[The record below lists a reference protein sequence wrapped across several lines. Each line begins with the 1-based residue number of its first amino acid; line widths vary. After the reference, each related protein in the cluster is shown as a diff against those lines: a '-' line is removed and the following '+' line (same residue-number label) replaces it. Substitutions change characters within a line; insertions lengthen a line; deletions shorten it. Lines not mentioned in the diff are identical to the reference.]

1 MQESRVET
9 ALNESRFANVAV
21 AQHPAVPALPAFSP
35 FLAMLLSLI
44 IASMISVGSVFTAEL
59 LNDTFRTPD
68 ELKGYLEIPVLASLP
83 EKKA

>member
-1 MQESRVET
+1 
-9 ALNESRFANVAV
+9 
-21 AQHPAVPALPAFSP
+21 
-35 FLAMLLSLI
+35 MLLSFI